1 MRGQTTD
8 VLVEC
13 KIDRGAEVNVK
24 PLRVNKH
31 LFPEQKDIHGRPI
44 ALQKSKDAELVI
56 HPSRRVPESVKDAV
70 KKELKRM
77 IEIDGIEKVDQP
89 TDWVNSVVIKFVGNY
104 HSSNGL
110 EPGPDKI
117 AAIDDMAT
125 PKYSQELQNVLG
137 MVNYLSCYT
146 PDLVIPAA
154 STTVTSTRTS

>member
-1 MRGQTTD
+1 MFQKKADQTFEGLPGVVAIADEYLDNVMKRTH
-8 VLVEC
+8 
-13 KIDRGAEVNVK
+13 EVDLCQDK
-24 PLRVNKH
+24 
-31 LFPEQKDIHGRPI
+31 
-44 ALQKSKDAELVI
+44 
-56 HPSRRVPESVKDAV
+56 
-70 KKELKRM
+70 
-77 IEIDGIEKVDQP
+77 
-89 TDWVNSVVIKFVGNY
+89 SVVKSHRIKFVGNY